1 MLMILFYFVV
11 GFGFFWILNFLNF
24 AKTAIFTRYLM
35 IIASSL
41 FCTQLV
47 KIVSGHL
54 ICKIVFLSVK
64 SEHSILIGLN
74 HVWNS
79 IWDETGRLI
88 YTAWRE
94 IFPARIRRL
103 VGQRWIPLTAGCWAY
118 LLITFLSPPYHL
130 FARWLQ

>member
-1 MLMILFYFVV
+1 MPKLQ
-11 GFGFFWILNFLNF
+11 FLLD
-24 AKTAIFTRYLM
+24 IWWL
-35 IIASSL
+35 L
-41 FCTQLV
+41 PVLCTQLV

-54 ICKIVFLSVK
+54 ICKIVFALVK

-118 LLITFLSPPYHL
+118 LLITFLSPSYHL
-130 FARWLQ
+130 PITCLPGDCNNYMNIVQSQTKLN